1 MARSALVHAT
11 DNSCSP
17 LLIGRRQGAPGRIG
31 FTQRIG
37 GCVRHTFRGLDI
49 GRYQR
54 GTLKDVKSGI
64 PSTSALLAFEAT
76 ARLGSVVHA
85 AEELEVSSPA
95 ISRHIG
101 KLENALNVRLFERKG
116 RGLVLT
122 RTGEDYFS
130 SVQPSIQSL
139 RAASDKLHA
148 ENTIVTIG
156 CTQAVS
162 VMILLPLYARL
173 KRHLDESIDLRIL
186 NCEYDMLPSLL
197 PVGVDVFFEYS
208 AVRRDQHS
216 ERLLDEE
223 VVPVASPS
231 YFKRF
236 RRELAEHPS
245 QWLGA
250 PRLDWTA
257 AGASWTTWETWFK
270 SQNCWPPEAPIEKHE
285 IYFHLTDAAARGQGL
300 ALGWN
305 GYLNGDFET
314 GRLIPIRDEWLQT
327 KSGLY
332 AYLTTTGQSNSSA
345 RRFLTVLAG
354 LARELR
360 VGSKELRSV
369 RERWMSREPEITFY
383 RSDALSRGGST
394 TV

>member
-1 MARSALVHAT
+1 M
-11 DNSCSP
+11 
-17 LLIGRRQGAPGRIG
+17 
-31 FTQRIG
+31 
-37 GCVRHTFRGLDI
+37 
-49 GRYQR
+49 
-54 GTLKDVKSGI
+54 KDVKSGI

-139 RAASDKLHA
+139 RAASNKLHT

-156 CTQAVS
+156 CTQTVS

-173 KRHLDESIDLRIL
+173 KRLLDESIDLRIL
-186 NCEYDMLPSLL
+186 NCEYKMLASLL
-197 PVGVDVFFEYS
+197 PLGVDLFFEYS
-208 AVRRDQHS
+208 TVRRNQYS

-223 VVPVASPS
+223 VIPVASPS

-270 SQNCWPPEAPIEKHE
+270 SQNCGPPEAPTEKHE

-314 GRLIPIRDEWLQT
+314 GRLIPVRDEWLQT
-327 KSGLY
+327 ESGLY
-332 AYLTTTGQSNSSA
+332 AVLTTTGQRNPSA

-354 LARELR
+354 LAKELR
-360 VGSKELRSV
+360 VGSEELRSI
-369 RERWMSREPEITFY
+369 RERWVGREPEITFY

>member
-1 MARSALVHAT
+1 M
-11 DNSCSP
+11 
-17 LLIGRRQGAPGRIG
+17 
-31 FTQRIG
+31 
-37 GCVRHTFRGLDI
+37 
-49 GRYQR
+49 
-54 GTLKDVKSGI
+54 KDVKSGI

-95 ISRHIG
+95 ISRQIG

-130 SVQPSIQSL
+130 SVQSSIQNL
-139 RAASDKLHA
+139 RAASSKLHA
-148 ENTIVTIG
+148 ANTIVTIG
-156 CTQAVS
+156 CTQTVS

-173 KRHLDESIDLRIL
+173 KRLLDESIDLRTL

-197 PVGVDVFFEYS
+197 PVGVDVLFEYS
-208 AVRRDQHS
+208 AVRRNQYS

-223 VVPVASPS
+223 VIPVASPS

-245 QWLGA
+245 QWLGV

-257 AGASWTTWETWFK
+257 TGAGWTTWETWFK
-270 SQNCWPPEAPIEKHE
+270 SQNCRPPEAPIEKHE

-305 GYLNGDFET
+305 GYLNSDFET
-314 GRLIPIRDEWLQT
+314 GRLIPIRNEWLQT

-332 AYLTTTGQSNSSA
+332 AFLTTAGQRNPSA
-345 RRFLTVLAG
+345 RRLLTVLAG
-354 LARELR
+354 LTRELR
-360 VGSKELRSV
+360 VESKELRSI
-369 RERWMSREPEITFY
+369 RERWASPQPEVTLH
-383 RSDALSRGGST
+383 RSDAPGKDGLT
-394 TV
+394 TM

>member
-1 MARSALVHAT
+1 M
-11 DNSCSP
+11 
-17 LLIGRRQGAPGRIG
+17 
-31 FTQRIG
+31 
-37 GCVRHTFRGLDI
+37 
-49 GRYQR
+49 
-54 GTLKDVKSGI
+54 
-64 PSTSALLAFEAT
+64 
-76 ARLGSVVHA
+76 
-85 AEELEVSSPA
+85 SSPA
-95 ISRHIG
+95 ISRQIG

-116 RGLVLT
+116 RRLVLT

-139 RAASDKLHA
+139 RAASSKLHA

-156 CTQAVS
+156 CTQTVS

-173 KRHLDESIDLRIL
+173 KRLLDESIDLRTL

-197 PVGVDVFFEYS
+197 PVGVDVLFEYS
-208 AVRRDQHS
+208 AVRRNQYS

-236 RRELAEHPS
+236 GRELAKHPS
-245 QWLGA
+245 QWLSL

-257 AGASWTTWETWFK
+257 AGAGWTTWETWFE
-270 SQNCWPPEAPIEKHE
+270 SQNCRPPEAPIENHE

-305 GYLNGDFET
+305 GYLNSDFET

-332 AYLTTTGQSNSSA
+332 AFLTTTGQRNPSA

-360 VGSKELRSV
+360 VGSNELRSI
-369 RERWMSREPEITFY
+369 RERWTRPQPEVTLH
-383 RSDALSRGGST
+383 RSDTVRRGSGT
-394 TV
+394 TM

>member
-17 LLIGRRQGAPGRIG
+17 LLIGRRQGAHGRIG

-37 GCVRHTFRGLDI
+37 GCVRHACRGLDI

-54 GTLKDVKSGI
+54 GTLRDAKSGI

-139 RAASDKLHA
+139 RAASNKLHA

-156 CTQAVS
+156 CTQTVS

-173 KRHLDESIDLRIL
+173 KRLLDERIDLRIL

-208 AVRRDQHS
+208 AVRRNQYS

-223 VVPVASPS
+223 VIPVASPS

-245 QWLGA
+245 QWLSV
-250 PRLDWTA
+250 PRLDWIA
-257 AGASWTTWETWFK
+257 AGAGWTTWETWFK
-270 SQNCWPPEAPIEKHE
+270 SQDCRPPEASIENHE

-305 GYLNGDFET
+305 GYLNSDFET
-314 GRLIPIRDEWLQT
+314 GRLIPVRDEWLQT

-332 AYLTTTGQSNSSA
+332 AYLTTTGQRNPSA
-345 RRFLTVLAG
+345 RRFLTVLTD
-354 LARELR
+354 LAKELR
-360 VGSKELRSV
+360 VGSEDLKNI
-369 RERWMSREPEITFY
+369 RERWVGREPEIAFY

>member
-1 MARSALVHAT
+1 M
-11 DNSCSP
+11 
-17 LLIGRRQGAPGRIG
+17 
-31 FTQRIG
+31 
-37 GCVRHTFRGLDI
+37 
-49 GRYQR
+49 
-54 GTLKDVKSGI
+54 KDVKSGI

-76 ARLGSVVHA
+76 ARLGSVAHA

-101 KLENALNVRLFERKG
+101 NLESALNVRLFERKG

-139 RAASDKLHA
+139 RAASNKLHA

-156 CTQAVS
+156 CTQTVS

-173 KRHLDESIDLRIL
+173 KRLLDESIELRTL

-197 PVGVDVFFEYS
+197 PVGIDVLFECS
-208 AVRRDQHS
+208 AVRRNQYS

-245 QWLGA
+245 QWLGV

-257 AGASWTTWETWFK
+257 AGTGWTTWETWFK
-270 SQNCWPPEAPIEKHE
+270 SQNCRPPEAPIEKHE
-285 IYFHLTDAAARGQGL
+285 IHFHLTDAAARGQGL

-305 GYLNGDFET
+305 GYLNSDFET
-314 GRLIPIRDEWLQT
+314 GRLIPVRDEWLQT

-332 AYLTTTGQSNSSA
+332 AYLTTTGQRNPSA

-354 LARELR
+354 LTRELK
-360 VGSKELRSV
+360 VGSKELRSI
-369 RERWMSREPEITFY
+369 RERWAGRESEITFY
-383 RSDALSRGGST
+383 RSDAPGKDGLT
-394 TV
+394 TM

>member
-1 MARSALVHAT
+1 M
-11 DNSCSP
+11 
-17 LLIGRRQGAPGRIG
+17 
-31 FTQRIG
+31 
-37 GCVRHTFRGLDI
+37 
-49 GRYQR
+49 
-54 GTLKDVKSGI
+54 
-64 PSTSALLAFEAT
+64 
-76 ARLGSVVHA
+76 
-85 AEELEVSSPA
+85 SSPA

-139 RAASDKLHA
+139 RAASSKLHA
-148 ENTIVTIG
+148 ANTIVTIG
-156 CTQAVS
+156 CTQTVS

-173 KRHLDESIDLRIL
+173 KRLLDESIDLRIL
-186 NCEYDMLPSLL
+186 NCEYDLLPSLL
-197 PVGVDVFFEYS
+197 PVGVDVCFEYS
-208 AVRRDQHS
+208 AVRRNQYS

-223 VVPVASPS
+223 VIPVASPS

-245 QWLGA
+245 QWLGV

-257 AGASWTTWETWFK
+257 AGAGWTTWKTWFK
-270 SQNCWPPEAPIEKHE
+270 SQNCQPPKAPIEKHE

-305 GYLNGDFET
+305 GYLNSDFET
-314 GRLIPIRDEWLQT
+314 GRLIPVRDEWLQT

-332 AYLTTTGQSNSSA
+332 AYLTTTGQRNPSA
-345 RRFLTVLAG
+345 RRFLAVLAG
-354 LARELR
+354 LARELS
-360 VGSKELRSV
+360 VGSENLRGI
-369 RERWMSREPEITFY
+369 RERWVSREPEITFY
-383 RSDALSRGGST
+383 RSGASGKDGLT
-394 TV
+394 TM